1 MSILNAMRSRN
12 QAREQG
18 ILARGQQTANTVET
32 AGRSIMDAIGTYA
45 NYQASEPY
53 RKQAQS
59 YAEGQAYQ
67 IERARQV
74 DTILSQNPPDRV
86 QALMDAGMANEAREI
101 AEIEDVLQRRND
113 SNLDESRKGLAAFG
127 SMLTEFKPEFDTLY
141 DHPDRYPQVYE
152 GIMSYVESAQLDR
165 GQLKRIPTPETFAG
179 MEPDKRAAA
188 LDALGGALET
198 ETRKAMSASEATNWA
213 ELIYNTVDGSSPEQA
228 VQLVER
234 MAKDGLLA
242 EDNPVYRM
250 AVRTLAMPGGAE
262 RFKRIA
268 GIEDK
273 PQQGQTGFPYQ
284 LHNLGD
290 AGGVMRFNRRTGEM
304 VPVDLPAGGE
314 ENGAAAATGGRNM
327 ASGLGITPEQGRA
340 NAVVDRMGAVI
351 SETQA
356 LFTTADAEGGS
367 VPKTDLINQ
376 NRKLQVEASK
386 LGFAPNSL
394 EPGQPAWI
402 RKWTGEVERIDSLTA
417 SDIKRIRSE
426 INHGVS
432 TILPPDYARS
442 LRRNYMTGLSSEQ

>member
-1 MSILNAMRSRN
+1 MSILNSMRRRN

-18 ILARGQQTANTVET
+18 ILARGQQTANTVAT

-45 NYQASEPY
+45 NHQASEPY

-67 IERARQV
+67 IERARQR
-74 DTILSQNPPDRV
+74 DEILAQNPPDRV
-86 QALMDAGMANEAREI
+86 QALMDAGMSQEARDQ
-101 AEIEDVLQRRND
+101 AEFEDVLNRRND
-113 SNLDESRKGLAAFG
+113 VNLDESRKGLAAFG
-127 SMLTEFKPEFDTLY
+127 TMLTEFKPEFDTLY
-141 DHPDRYPQVYE
+141 ENPDRYPQVYE
-152 GIMSYVESAQLDR
+152 GIMGYVDSAKVDR
-165 GQLKRIPTPETFAG
+165 GQLTRIPTPETFAG
-179 MEPDKRAAA
+179 MAPDKQTAA
-188 LDALGGALET
+188 LDALGGELET

-213 ELIYNTVDGSSPEQA
+213 ELIYNTVDGTDPEQA

-234 MAKDGLLA
+234 MSDDGLLSK
-242 EDNPVYRM
+242 ENPVYKM
-250 AVRTLAMPGGAE
+250 AMRTLALPGGAA

-273 PQQGQTGFPYQ
+273 PKQGQTGFPYQ

-290 AGGVMRFNRRTGEM
+290 AGGVMKFNRRTGEM
-304 VPVDLPAGGE
+304 VPVDLPAGE

-340 NAVVDRMGAVI
+340 NSVVDRMGDVI

-394 EPGQPAWI
+394 EPGQGAWI
-402 RKWTGEVERIDSLTA
+402 RKWNGEVERIDSLTA
-417 SDIKRIRSE
+417 ADIQRIRSE